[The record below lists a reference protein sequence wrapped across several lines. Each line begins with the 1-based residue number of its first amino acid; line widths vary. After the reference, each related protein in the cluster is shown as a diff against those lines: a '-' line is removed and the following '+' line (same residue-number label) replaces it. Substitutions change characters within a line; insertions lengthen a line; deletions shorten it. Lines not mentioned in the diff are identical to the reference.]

1 VAAPADAEDAVVN
14 DVRVRLRRD
23 AGLPWIGRL
32 ASPWR
37 GRAASPWSSHGA
49 LPWCDRF
56 ALPPIAWLA
65 LPLLAAWPTWRWIAA
80 RLADGSDEPWG
91 LVALAL
97 LIALVWRER
106 EAFAQSPRPALLLAA
121 GVLLLASAAAPVPA
135 LVRAGLAVGA
145 LVAVLGAVRR
155 RGQPL
160 AALAGLAL
168 LSLPLLASLQF
179 YAGFPLRVLTAEA
192 TRVLLAIAGLDVVR
206 AGTALEVG
214 GRLVIVDA
222 PCAGVQMG
230 WAAYAAACAAGAW
243 LRLPDARFLARLPVV
258 GLLVLGGNVV
268 RNTLLVLGETSER
281 GLGDA
286 AHEAVGL
293 AVFAAVCAAV
303 LWHVDRGVPR
313 KASLEIRHASR

>member
-1 VAAPADAEDAVVN
+1 VAASAEPEDAVVN
-14 DVRVRLRRD
+14 DAHVRLHRET
-23 AGLPWIGRL
+23 GMPSIGRF
-32 ASPWR
+32 
-37 GRAASPWSSHGA
+37 A
-49 LPWCDRF
+49 LPSTYRL

-65 LPLLAAWPTWRWIAA
+65 LPLLAAWPTWRWMAA
-80 RLADGSDEPWG
+80 RLVDGSDDPWG

-97 LIALVWRER
+97 LTALVWRER
-106 EAFAQSPRPALLLAA
+106 ESFAQAPRSALLLAA

-145 LVAVLGAVRR
+145 LVAALGAVRR

-192 TRVLLAIAGLDVVR
+192 TRVLLGIAGLDVVR

-230 WAAYAAACAAGAW
+230 WAAYTAACAAGAW

-258 GLLVLGGNVV
+258 GVLVLAGNVV
-268 RNTLLVLGETSER
+268 RNTMLVLGETSEH

-293 AVFAAVCAAV
+293 AVFAVVCTAV
-303 LWHVDRGVPR
+303 LWHVDRGAPR
-313 KASLEIRHASR
+313 AALVEIRHASR

>member
-1 VAAPADAEDAVVN
+1 VAASAEPEDAVVN
-14 DVRVRLRRD
+14 DAHVRLHRE
-23 AGLPWIGRL
+23 AGMPSIGRF
-32 ASPWR
+32 
-37 GRAASPWSSHGA
+37 A
-49 LPWCDRF
+49 LPSAGRSALPSTDRL

-65 LPLLAAWPTWRWIAA
+65 LPLLAAWPTWRWMAA
-80 RLADGSDEPWG
+80 RLVDGSDEPWG

-106 EAFAQSPRPALLLAA
+106 ESFAQAPRSALLLAA

-135 LVRAGLAVGA
+135 LVRAGFAIGA

-192 TRVLLAIAGLDVVR
+192 TRALLGIAGLDVVR

-258 GLLVLGGNVV
+258 GVLVLAGNVL
-268 RNTLLVLGETSER
+268 RNTVLVLGETSER

-286 AHEAVGL
+286 AHEAIGL
-293 AVFAAVCAAV
+293 VVFAAVCTAV
-303 LWHVDRGVPR
+303 LWHVDRGALRATLV
-313 KASLEIRHASR
+313 EIRHASR

>member
-1 VAAPADAEDAVVN
+1 VLPSTGSLAWPATGRFGPPSTA
-14 DVRVRLRRD
+14 RL
-23 AGLPWIGRL
+23 
-32 ASPWR
+32 
-37 GRAASPWSSHGA
+37 
-49 LPWCDRF
+49 
-56 ALPPIAWLA
+56 ALPPVAWLA
-65 LPLLAAWPTWRWIAA
+65 LPLLAAWPTWRWMAA

-106 EAFAQSPRPALLLAA
+106 ESFAQAPRSVLLLAA
-121 GVLLLASAAAPVPA
+121 GTLLLASAAAPVPP
-135 LVRAGLAVGA
+135 LVRAGFAIGA
-145 LVAVLGAVRR
+145 LVAVLAAVRR

-258 GLLVLGGNVV
+258 GVLVLVGNVL

-281 GLGDA
+281 GLGDG
-286 AHEAVGL
+286 AHEAIGL
-293 AVFAAVCAAV
+293 VVFAAVCAAV
-303 LWHVDRGVPR
+303 LWHVDRGAPR
-313 KASLEIRHASR
+313 AALAEIRHAPR